1 MAIIKNQSYH
11 GVLEDFRLI
20 RELPAKVYFASL
32 LEREERSKYEWEH
45 SKFTKADFIRALESR
60 HRVLSRSFPSI
71 VVAFPNRT
79 YVYKWGDP
87 ERKGENERCLYLHS
101 MNPTK
106 DIEKRNM
113 TLPTGLPPI
122 GGPIEIMVQGYE
134 MRFRAESR
142 TIEEYLVRFPQPGDI
157 KTVKIRKP
165 NMFRDALEGRV

>member
-1 MAIIKNQSYH
+1 MALTKNQSYD
-11 GVLEDFRLI
+11 GIIEDFRLI

-32 LEREERSKYEWEH
+32 LGRDPLKYEWDH
-45 SKFTKADFIRALESR
+45 SKFTKADFIKALESR
-60 HRVLSRSFPSI
+60 HRALNRSLPSI

-87 ERKGENERCLYLHS
+87 ERKDENERCLYLQS

-122 GGPIEIMVQGYE
+122 GGPIEILVQGYE
-134 MRFRAESR
+134 MRFRAESK
-142 TIEEYLVRFPQPGDI
+142 TIGEYIIKFPHKEDLRRI
-157 KTVKIRKP
+157 KIVKP
-165 NMFRDALEGRV
+165 NMFRDALEGRL